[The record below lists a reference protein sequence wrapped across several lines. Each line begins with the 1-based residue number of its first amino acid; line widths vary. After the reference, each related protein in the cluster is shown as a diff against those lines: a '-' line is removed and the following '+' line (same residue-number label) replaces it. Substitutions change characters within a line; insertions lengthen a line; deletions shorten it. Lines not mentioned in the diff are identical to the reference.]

1 MSGITTKIQSMTS
14 FRFGEIVL
22 VPFPFTDQ
30 SATKQRPAVVI
41 SSTAYNLTR
50 PDLILMAIT
59 SQIRQPVRQDEIEI
73 AFWRE
78 TGLLKP
84 SVIKPVVTTVEKSL
98 ILKRLGSLEM
108 EDSNS
113 LRTVLHS
120 IVG

>member
-1 MSGITTKIQSMTS
+1 MTS